1 MNAEKCASRSFR
13 SQPVALPI
21 SSGAGGY
28 PAELSVVQ
36 RGLKKPSL
44 EGFCGNC
51 VSTTL
56 LERMGEPR
64 IDGQWLLGG
73 FSFGVASSAVHNS
86 PPSQDGEILPVE
98 VPPLQTHDFTGAKGK
113 TCRNQNHRVVWLDQ
127 LRQKEADLARR
138 QHARYAS
145 ATAPLSYQ
153 VDGISIGQ
161 FPSSCMLIDGR
172 GPFLR
177 SGHAS
182 ALIRPGPITGEMT
195 SPYLKRQGNEPVT
208 YPLLLPFFL
217 DRIRSMFNYLRWKRS
232 SRILTKS
239 TSL

>member
-161 FPSSCMLIDGR
+161 FPSSCMLIDKVKQASKVDLGLRCQGKRPQPLFDCKRLDLLQQRVTPAGANPAVQIR
-172 GPFLR
+172 GMR
-177 SGHAS
+177 
-182 ALIRPGPITGEMT
+182 
-195 SPYLKRQGNEPVT
+195 
-208 YPLLLPFFL
+208 LLG
-217 DRIRSMFNYLRWKRS
+217 
-232 SRILTKS
+232 
-239 TSL
+239 